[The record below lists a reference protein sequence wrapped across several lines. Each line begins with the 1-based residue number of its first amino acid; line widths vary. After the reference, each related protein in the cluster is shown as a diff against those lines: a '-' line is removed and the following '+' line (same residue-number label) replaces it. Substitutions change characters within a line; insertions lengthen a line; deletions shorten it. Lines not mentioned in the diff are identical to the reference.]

1 MKNGTIPFFTV
12 LGKQKTG
19 QSREKR
25 DSWQVWRCERPQTK
39 NQENNV
45 KVGKNAKNGLK
56 IKEKDE
62 ILAQ

>member
-1 MKNGTIPFFTV
+1 MIEKH
-12 LGKQKTG
+12 LKTG
-19 QSREKR
+19 RSSAMRVSHLFHENQ
-25 DSWQVWRCERPQTK
+25 RCERPQTK